1 MQLFPLLRRF
11 MAFIGHIEFVEES
24 RASRVKNSE
33 PTPLPSPVVSTT
45 PTLPSPSRRF
55 ATPDTLARLPKL
67 ARRDLDA
74 LPFGCVRVGDDGRV
88 LSYNKWESEL
98 AGVPQEDAIG
108 RNFFRE
114 LAPCTNNRLVFGRF
128 KDGVRDDELDTVL
141 TYSFTYKMRPTL
153 VDVHLYRDTETQ
165 SNWVLVRKSESGM
178 GK

>member
-1 MQLFPLLRRF
+1 MQSVDLRDSTK
-11 MAFIGHIEFVEES
+11 AAAKPAAVPSGVEPSAPTPEASAVES
-24 RASRVKNSE
+24 RAGK
-33 PTPLPSPVVSTT
+33 
-45 PTLPSPSRRF
+45 TLRRF

-128 KDGVRDDELDTVL
+128 KDGIKDGELDVIV

-165 SNWVLVRKSESGM
+165 SNWVLVRKSEPS
-178 GK
+178 K